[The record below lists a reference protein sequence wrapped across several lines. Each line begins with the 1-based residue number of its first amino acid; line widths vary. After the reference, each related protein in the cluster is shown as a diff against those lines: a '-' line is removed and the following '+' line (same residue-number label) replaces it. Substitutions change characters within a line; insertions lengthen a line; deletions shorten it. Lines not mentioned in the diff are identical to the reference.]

1 MPVDT
6 NRRVTSA
13 RPVGRALGGQ
23 DRYEKEAVEGPPE
36 GPLAMTRRQR
46 LAGGPS
52 RMEVESPFAAK
63 LRQLAGGT
71 PPEDE
76 ER

>member
-6 NRRVTSA
+6 NRRVSSA

-36 GPLAMTRRQR
+36 GPLALNRRQR
-46 LAGGPS
+46 LAGSPAGT
-52 RMEVESPFAAK
+52 EKESPFAAK
-63 LRQLAGGT
+63 LRQLAGGAAS
-71 PPEDE
+71 ENE

>member
-6 NRRVTSA
+6 NRRISSA

-36 GPLAMTRRQR
+36 GPLAMNRRQR
-46 LAGGPS
+46 LAGVSS
-52 RMEVESPFAAK
+52 RTDGESPFAAR
-63 LRQLAGGT
+63 LRELAESA
-71 PPEDE
+71 PKK
-76 ER
+76 

>member
-6 NRRVTSA
+6 NRRVKSA

-23 DRYEKEAVEGPPE
+23 DRYEKEAIEGPPE
-36 GPLAMTRRQR
+36 GPLAMSRRQR

-52 RMEVESPFAAK
+52 KTEGESPFAAR
-63 LRQLAGGT
+63 LRQLA
-71 PPEDE
+71 EDAPKK
-76 ER
+76 

>member
-6 NRRVTSA
+6 NRRISSA

-36 GPLAMTRRQR
+36 GPLAMSRRQR
-46 LAGGPS
+46 LAGGPP
-52 RMEVESPFAAK
+52 RTEGESPFAAK

-71 PPEDE
+71 PKKDG